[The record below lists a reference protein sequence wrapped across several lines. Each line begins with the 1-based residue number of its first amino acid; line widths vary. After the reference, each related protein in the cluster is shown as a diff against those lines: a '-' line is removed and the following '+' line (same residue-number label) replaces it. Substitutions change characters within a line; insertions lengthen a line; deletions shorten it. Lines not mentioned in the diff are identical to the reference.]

1 MSYDAL
7 RQGRHSL
14 HHQIY
19 CITTVPRDRHALFT
33 GITTARLLVRDI
45 GDYTYLGL
53 CLDDRSRCNATGR
66 MNSTL
71 QFC

>member
-19 CITTVPRDRHALFT
+19 CITPVTCDCHALFT
-33 GITTARLLVRDI
+33 VITAARLLVRDI
-45 GDYTYLGL
+45 GDYPLGL

-66 MNSTL
+66 TNSTL